1 MMPRSL
7 VFVLEYT
14 EGHHISHDTDQSILC
29 PKSLHNGAMGESMKR
44 QSRGELSQIECS
56 RGVLAHAAGDKGPW
70 QAVA

>member
-44 QSRGELSQIECS
+44 K
-56 RGVLAHAAGDKGPW
+56 DK
-70 QAVA
+70 AEEN